1 MNAEQIKEFCD
12 AVKDACCSV
21 DMAGNFLSIN
31 DSFCAL
37 VGYSRA
43 ELLTKRARDLT
54 PHKWLSYEEAIV
66 EKQVK
71 VRGFS
76 DIYEKEYR
84 RKDGYLVAVELTRT
98 LIRDDNGSPMGM
110 FAMVRDLTSRKR
122 IEQELLVTQ
131 EEYRALAEE
140 YRALA
145 EEYRALAENS
155 PDIVLRFDRDL
166 RHIYANSAAGRACG
180 IPVKDLVGT
189 TLFQIGLPPAVTDV
203 WKERIASVFRTG
215 VPIKVE
221 DVMAFSEG
229 RRDFE
234 YQLVP
239 EGGAATMPVSVLV
252 VGREITDR
260 NHAAAELDAARQEL
274 ETRVAKRTQSLQKAL
289 QEQESFSY
297 TVSHDLRAP
306 LRHINSYL
314 AILHEEFGDILP
326 PEAQSLIGK
335 TRLASC
341 HMGNLIDDL
350 LDLARV
356 GRIALTKV
364 EVNISA
370 LASSSCETLQGAEPS
385 RQVRFLVQD
394 GMRAKGDW
402 LLLKQMLDNLLD
414 NAWKYTA
421 GNPEATI
428 ECGTEVC
435 GDEVIFF
442 VRDNGVGFE
451 MAYSDQLF
459 HPFQRLHGPEYQG
472 NGIGL
477 ATVKRIIDRHG
488 GRVWAESQLNKGAGF
503 YFTLP

>member
-1 MNAEQIKEFCD
+1 MNAEQIKEFCH
-12 AVKDACCSV
+12 AVNDACCSV
-21 DMAGNFLSIN
+21 DMAGNILATN

-43 ELLTKRARDLT
+43 ELLIKRARDLT
-54 PHKWLSYEEAIV
+54 PSVWHIYEDAIV
-66 EKQVK
+66 NDQVK

-84 RKDGYLVAVELTRT
+84 RKDGHLVPVELTRT
-98 LIRDDNGSPMGM
+98 LIRDDNGSPVGM
-110 FAMVRDLTSRKR
+110 FAMVRDLTARKR
-122 IEQELLVTQ
+122 IEQQLLVTQ
-131 EEYRALAEE
+131 EEYRT
-140 YRALA
+140 LA

-155 PDIVLRFDRDL
+155 PDIVLRFDRGL
-166 RHIYANSAAGRACG
+166 RHTYANSAAGRACG
-180 IPVKDLVGT
+180 IPIKELVGT

-203 WKERIASVFRTG
+203 WKERIESVFRTG
-215 VPIKVE
+215 IPVKVE

-229 RRDFE
+229 QRDFE

-239 EGGAATMPVSVLV
+239 EGGDSTSPVSVLV
-252 VGREITDR
+252 VGREITER
-260 NHAAAELDAARQEL
+260 NRAAAELDAARQEL
-274 ETRVAKRTQSLQKAL
+274 ETRVAKRTQSLQEAL

-306 LRHINSYL
+306 LRHINAYL
-314 AILHEEFGDILP
+314 AILHEDYGDALP

-364 EVNISA
+364 DVDLSA
-370 LASSSCETLQGAEPS
+370 LASSSCETLRGAEPS
-385 RQVRFLVQD
+385 RQLRFLVQD
-394 GMRAKGDW
+394 GMRARGDR
-402 LLLKQMLDNLLD
+402 LLLQQMLDNLLD
-414 NAWKYTA
+414 NAWKYSA
-421 GNPEATI
+421 GIPEARI

-488 GRVWAESQLNKGAGF
+488 GRVWAESKKDEGAAF